1 MAKDKLNS
9 LQQEILI
16 QEQITVANE
25 INKLEFDIANG
36 VVNIPRNNKYRFWV
50 SFFTILMFIIFA
62 IYVVIIMFIP
72 DMVNITDTKTQ
83 RHLIIA
89 CSFIMLLV
97 PIFLILYLTASS
109 LRIKSKNSLQKRVN
123 QAMLTRL
130 LEYYK
135 MIKFDFDPERYKV
148 YDDSFVVDIDENGN
162 LIKYVRFYNEDGSI
176 TTRPFKD
183 TQELRKFI
191 DESEEQRRL
200 KLENDALM
208 RKVSKL
214 DEISH
219 NFNSFDLIENNAPSK
234 YIAEDANIGTMKLV
248 RENTDFY
255 PDQYEDKVFKWF
267 NKEEFTDAQE
277 FRESLR
283 ANILANSWD
292 NGENVIC
299 DASWLKDNP
308 ALDSKKT
315 NSIFFKHYD
324 LTKQLG
330 QTADVVSFINLI
342 KNFDLAK
349 NPEIDWINT
358 IDPKDVNKSKLKKYN
373 DLMTEYEERAL
384 ALTAE
389 QIRLETILKNSKSKI
404 LKVQL
409 IDSVGVDT
417 YEKFDPYKN
426 IRKELDKQQ
435 HRVEEIQKAKELFK
449 QYGLEETNFEGLTI
463 KEIKKITTEKVKE
476 AKRLQELSDKGNA
489 DELVRLN
496 NEIARIKDEKFREI
510 HLPNE
515 KYENEDDQWEYHDGA
530 GNYFILNENNEW
542 VPTEH
547 AALRFDDFKEKRIA
561 KAQQKYYDSQ
571 RKKIEQDKIDMEN
584 KVKELE
590 QLANLKEEKI
600 YKKKKAKEDRM
611 EAKRLAKEEKEKQ
624 KQLVKE
630 SIESE
635 KQSTEEYQE
644 QFNKEAKYVEVHPAN
659 EPFIGPSGKYVYHDG
674 MGNYFSTDENN
685 QWVPIEPLV
694 EEVNPFEVIEERDKK
709 KILKQQ
715 MKDLKKHQEELE
727 KQEKELS
734 QKGASDE
741 KQSDEQSQAD
751 TGATVNEDGSQQWQ
765 DENGTWWYL
774 DAQGNYYYSDGTNW
788 IPYNQQ

>member
-1 MAKDKLNS
+1 MAKEKLNS
-9 LQQEILI
+9 LQQEILL

-25 INKLEFDIANG
+25 INKLEFDIENG
-36 VVNIPRNNKYRFWV
+36 VVNIPRNNKFRFWV
-50 SFFTILMFIIFA
+50 SFFTILTFIIFA
-62 IYVVIIMFIP
+62 IYVLIIMLVP
-72 DMVNITDTKTQ
+72 DMVNIESVAKQ
-83 RHLIIA
+83 RQMVVGCSII
-89 CSFIMLLV
+89 MVLV
-97 PIFLILYLTASS
+97 PVFLLLYLTCSS
-109 LRIKSKNSLQKRVN
+109 LRIKTKNSLQKRVN

-135 MIKFDFDPERYKV
+135 MLKFEFDPERYKV
-148 YDDSFVVDIDENGN
+148 YDDSFVVDLDENGN
-162 LIKYVRFYNEDGSI
+162 LIKYVRFYNDDGSI

-200 KLENDALM
+200 KLENEALM

-214 DEISH
+214 DEMSQ

-234 YIAEDANIGTMKLV
+234 YVVEDSNIGTIKLV

-267 NKEEFTDAQE
+267 NKEDFRDAQE

-283 ANILANSWD
+283 GNILANSWD

-299 DASWLKDNP
+299 DASWLKDDP
-308 ALDSKKT
+308 SLDKKN
-315 NSIFFKHYD
+315 NSVFFKHYD

-358 IDPKDVNKSKLKKYN
+358 IDPKDVGQTKLKKYN
-373 DLMTEYEERAL
+373 ELMKEYEERAL

-409 IDSVGVDT
+409 VDSVGVDT

-435 HRVEEIQKAKELFK
+435 RRVEEIQKAKDLFK

-463 KEIKKITTEKVKE
+463 KEIKKLTNEKVKE
-476 AKRLQELSDKGNA
+476 ARRLKELSNEGNI
-489 DELVRLN
+489 DELVKLN
-496 NEIARIKDEKFREI
+496 NEIARIKDEKFKEI
-510 HLPNE
+510 HMPNE
-515 KYENEDDQWEYHDGA
+515 KYENEEGKWEYHDGA
-530 GNYFILNENNEW
+530 GNYFELNEDNEW

-547 AALRFDDFKEKRIA
+547 AALKFEANKESRVA
-561 KAQQKYYDSQ
+561 KAQQKYYDNQ
-571 RKKIEQDKIDMEN
+571 RKKIEQDKLDMEN

-590 QLANLKEEKI
+590 QLANLKEEKQ
-600 YKKKKAKEDRM
+600 YKKKKAKEDRQ

-635 KQSTEEYQE
+635 RQSTEEYQE
-644 QFNKEAKYVEVHPAN
+644 QFNKAAKYVEVHNAN
-659 EPFIGPSGKYVYHDG
+659 EPFIGPDGKYFYHDG

-685 QWVPIEPLV
+685 NWVPVAPLV
-694 EEVNPFEVIEERDKK
+694 DEVNPFEVIEEKDKK

-715 MKDLKKHQEELE
+715 MKDLKKHQEEIE
-727 KQEKELS
+727 KQEKE
-734 QKGASDE
+734 
-741 KQSDEQSQAD
+741 QSQAQEAAQAATTD
-751 TGATVNEDGSQQWQ
+751 TQQASGATVNADGSQQWQ

-788 IPYNQQ
+788 IPYTQQ